1 MRGSHGEPAG
11 FLLFRITYLFTL
23 FLFVLVLI
31 IPARFFDA
39 LLKMLNRKFRMKIVP
54 GEAFFN
60 ETRSSLRGEGGF
72 TIRSQ
77 VVTLREKNLQI
88 LTGGFWF
95 RKREISSCWKI
106 PCIVDAISSTPR
118 GKKIIFPLLFRIG
131 ERIIKSMSPCRREQR
146 NCLCL
151 RAIPGDGAP
160 APGRE
165 KSFLYPVL
173 SVIPFLF
180 LSRIRSSRRKSS
192 FSTIRLTVNG
202 ITA

>member
-60 ETRSSLRGEGGF
+60 ETRSSLRREGGF

-77 VVTLREKNLQI
+77 TVTLREKNLQI

-106 PCIVDAISSTPR
+106 PCTVDAISSAPK

-131 ERIIKSMSPCRREQR
+131 ERIIKSMLPCRQEQR

-160 APGRE
+160 APGRG